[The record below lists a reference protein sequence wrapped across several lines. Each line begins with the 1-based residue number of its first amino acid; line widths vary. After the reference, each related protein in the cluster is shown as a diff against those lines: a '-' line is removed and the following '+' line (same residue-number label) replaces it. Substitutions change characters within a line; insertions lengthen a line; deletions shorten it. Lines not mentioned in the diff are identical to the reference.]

1 MKLTRRDFRKL
12 LLPLVATLILFLTAG
27 ILAWWSH
34 AETKGAA
41 QERQRAAEGKT
52 RIEARLRQFHSEE
65 TELKERGLLL
75 KRLQDSGILGE
86 ERRLDW
92 MEQLRNTQRDLR
104 LPGLKYEFAAQAPL
118 NRTTPSGYA
127 WFNSPLRLQM
137 RLLHEGDLL
146 NALEH
151 IQREARAMVIVR
163 SCQLAPPTTAGER
176 REFVAPLN
184 ADCNMDWLTARQP
197 SARN

>member
-12 LLPLVATLILFLTAG
+12 LPPLAATLALFAAAG

-34 AETKGAA
+34 SETRGAA
-41 QERQRAAEGKT
+41 QERERAAEGKT

-65 TELKERGLLL
+65 IDLKERSRLLE
-75 KRLQDSGILGE
+75 RLQDSGMLGE

-92 MEQLRNTQRDLR
+92 MEQLGNTQRDLR

-127 WFNSPLRLQM
+127 WFNSPLRLQL

-146 NALEH
+146 NALER
-151 IQREARAMVIVR
+151 IQQEARAMVIVR
-163 SCQLAPPTTAGER
+163 SCRLAPPAAGSER
-176 REFVAPLN
+176 REAVAPLN
-184 ADCNMDWLTARQP
+184 AECNMDWLTARQQ
-197 SARN
+197 ATRN